1 MSRRTERLA
10 SMIRDEIAEMIL
22 RDLNDPRL
30 TGLPSITRVKVSDD
44 LSLADIYISVMGTPG
59 QQSAALH
66 ALQHSAGM
74 MRGRFAKSLSTR
86 TVPRLKFHMDENL
99 KKELAVLD
107 LLRKVAAENQEAD
120 RRQALSQE
128 EPQL

>member
-1 MSRRTERLA
+1 MSRRTERLG

-30 TGLPSITRVKVSDD
+30 LGLPSITRVKVSDD
-44 LSLADIYISVMGTPG
+44 LSLADIYISVMGTAG
-59 QQSAALH
+59 QQSAALR

-74 MRGRFAKSLSTR
+74 MRGRFAKSLSIR

-99 KKELAVLD
+99 KKELAVLE
-107 LLRKVAAENQEAD
+107 LLRKVAVENEEAD
-120 RRQALSQE
+120 RRRTLSE
-128 EPQL
+128 EQPLS